1 MEGLYM
7 AMQGLFLIVAVIAGI
22 ALHDFRK
29 RRNDEF
35 ESVQA
40 KNGHQRKIRKIE
52 LTLAAAVI
60 VTALLFIY
68 QPDSMNETQ
77 ADDQQ
82 VSVEADE
89 PEYPE
94 GVYGPG
100 TYKVGT
106 DILAGE
112 YKLTAEKDDT
122 GYYEVKTDMSSD
134 GGIES
139 NSLFK
144 GNEYVVVRDGE
155 YLSVNRATFT
165 LAN

>member
-1 MEGLYM
+1 MDELYM
-7 AMQGLFLIVAVIAGI
+7 VAQGLFLIVAVVAGI

-29 RRNDEF
+29 RLNDEF
-35 ESVQA
+35 ESA
-40 KNGHQRKIRKIE
+40 KTKNRHKRTIRKIE
-52 LTLAAAVI
+52 LALAGSVI
-60 VTALLFIY
+60 VTALLIVY
-68 QPDSMNETQ
+68 QPDSINETK

-82 VSVEADE
+82 LSVEVDE

-100 TYKVGT
+100 TYKVGV
-106 DILAGE
+106 DLPAGE

-122 GYYEVKTDMSSD
+122 GYFEVKVDVSSD

>member
-1 MEGLYM
+1 MDELYM
-7 AMQGLFLIVAVIAGI
+7 VAQGLFLIVAVVAGI

-29 RRNDEF
+29 RLNDEF
-35 ESVQA
+35 ESVQT
-40 KNGHQRKIRKIE
+40 KNRHKRTIRKIE
-52 LTLAAAVI
+52 LTLAGSVI
-60 VTALLFIY
+60 VTALLFVY
-68 QPDSMNETQ
+68 QPESINETQ

-82 VSVEADE
+82 VSVETNE

-106 DILAGE
+106 DIPAGE

-144 GNEYVVVRDGE
+144 GNEYVVVQDGE
-155 YLSVNRATFT
+155 YLSVNRSTFT
-165 LAN
+165 KVN